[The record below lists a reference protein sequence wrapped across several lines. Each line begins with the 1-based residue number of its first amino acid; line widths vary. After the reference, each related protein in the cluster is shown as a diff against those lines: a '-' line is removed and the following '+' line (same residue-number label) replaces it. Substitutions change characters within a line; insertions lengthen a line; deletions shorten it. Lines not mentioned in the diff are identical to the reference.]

1 MLDSEPFVC
10 LRVGKFDDPYLF
22 KSLIISNIDDKILM
36 SVFRFKKFNVVNERS
51 AMKVNTDGVLLGAV
65 MTIRPSDRRLLD
77 IGTGTGTI
85 ALMAA
90 QRVMGIPDQVGD
102 DGVKIEDD
110 RVKVGDD
117 GVKVG
122 DDGVMVEDD
131 GVKIGDDGVMVGDD
145 RVKVEDDGVMVEDD
159 VPGGVVI
166 DAIDIDEPSATE
178 AAANF
183 GNSPWAAALKAHLA
197 SLEDFAVG
205 MHSQPGYDL
214 IFSNPPYFDNA
225 LQAPEERRNAARHTS
240 TGLSYREILDF
251 ASVHLTEQGRVAL
264 VLPADTER
272 ELTRHARMSGLHL
285 YKITRIR
292 TVPRKSPTRIIAEFS
307 RQRTDSPEDII
318 LTIQNEGQYTQEY
331 LSLTKEFYLFA

>member
-22 KSLIISNIDDKILM
+22 KLLIISNIDDKILM

-102 DGVKIEDD
+102 DGVK
-110 RVKVGDD
+110 VG
-117 GVKVG
+117 
-122 DDGVMVEDD
+122 
-131 GVKIGDDGVMVGDD
+131 
-145 RVKVEDDGVMVEDD
+145 DDGVMVEDD

-272 ELTRHARMSGLHL
+272 ELTRHARMCGLHL